1 LGSIVR
7 GEHFKVKRDY
17 IDLEGV
23 SFITGELRKTLS
35 EKL

>member
-7 GEHFKVKRDY
+7 GEHFKAKRDF